1 MPRPVRCRRVEFLPR
16 FNYFFPKE
24 GCNDEVI
31 LKVEELEAIRLK
43 DLEGL
48 MQEEC
53 AQKMQ
58 VSRQTFQLILEE
70 ARKKIADAL
79 INGKAIRIEGGN
91 YVVGSC
97 KVVCRECGYM
107 FDADLSECP
116 VCHSKNVGCAKGM
129 GKGHCFRHRHGK
141 LES

>member
-1 MPRPVRCRRVEFLPR
+1 LPRPIRCRRVEFLPK
-16 FNYFFPKE
+16 FKYFSPAQ
-24 GCNDEVI
+24 GTSDEVT
-31 LKVEELEAIRLK
+31 LKIEELEAIRLK

-79 INGKAIRIEGGN
+79 VHGKAIRIEGGN
-91 YVVGSC
+91 YVYGKCSYIC
-97 KVVCRECGYM
+97 LNCGKV
-107 FDADLSECP
+107 FDSDYHECP
-116 VCHSKNVGCAKGM
+116 ECHSKDIGCTRGR
-129 GKGHCFRHRHGK
+129 GRCYCFGHGRR
-141 LES
+141 